1 MNGRRT
7 GGSRLWPSGSNEI
20 RWCKAGCPSLPAC
33 LERNPPA
40 CRQWPD
46 AQPDAVWADSASG
59 TWHSPMAI
67 FPASHQRIR
76 WLSAGGWG
84 RKNWRVFG
92 GPPMYAIWVVSWG
105 TTGGSGPLISP
116 AGFNPPAPLPP
127 PNFYLPT
134 PAPFFALFFFQVPPP
149 KIQIFNPPPPPPP
162 PIWLPPPPILITLNS
177 LFPF

>member
-20 RWCKAGCPSLPAC
+20 RWCNAGCPSLPAC

-92 GPPMYAIWVVSWG
+92 GPPMYAIWDCMQNYIKPQSRKKYRRNSDFNYSWSTCHPTWRRVRWSIG
-105 TTGGSGPLISP
+105 TAHAQISCE
-116 AGFNPPAPLPP
+116 
-127 PNFYLPT
+127 
-134 PAPFFALFFFQVPPP
+134 
-149 KIQIFNPPPPPPP
+149 K
-162 PIWLPPPPILITLNS
+162 S
-177 LFPF
+177 LCINHDNYV

>member
-20 RWCKAGCPSLPAC
+20 RWCNAGCPSLPAC

-92 GPPMYAIWVVSWG
+92 GPPMYAIWDTTRSHTRYKTTFWLCHKG
-105 TTGGSGPLISP
+105 TKTSQSIDLIKWPKWSQITVLLCCYNGACNSMALPL
-116 AGFNPPAPLPP
+116 LKED
-127 PNFYLPT
+127 
-134 PAPFFALFFFQVPPP
+134 V
-149 KIQIFNPPPPPPP
+149 
-162 PIWLPPPPILITLNS
+162 
-177 LFPF
+177 

>member
-20 RWCKAGCPSLPAC
+20 RWCNAGCPSLPAC
-33 LERNPPA
+33 FERNPPA

-92 GPPMYAIWVVSWG
+92 GPPMYAIWDRTCFQEFFCEAHLHTPGRPQTHDKSTAFERLYDHIAHQVNVS
-105 TTGGSGPLISP
+105 
-116 AGFNPPAPLPP
+116 
-127 PNFYLPT
+127 
-134 PAPFFALFFFQVPPP
+134 
-149 KIQIFNPPPPPPP
+149 
-162 PIWLPPPPILITLNS
+162 ILYQN
-177 LFPF
+177 

>member
-20 RWCKAGCPSLPAC
+20 RWCNAGCPSLPAC

-84 RKNWRVFG
+84 PKNWRVFG
-92 GPPMYAIWVVSWG
+92 GPPMYAIWALTLPPPSRENKIELGWPDSPLEPSWG
-105 TTGGSGPLISP
+105 TFELTHGSACLHYWVVICV
-116 AGFNPPAPLPP
+116 AG
-127 PNFYLPT
+127 
-134 PAPFFALFFFQVPPP
+134 
-149 KIQIFNPPPPPPP
+149 
-162 PIWLPPPPILITLNS
+162 
-177 LFPF
+177 

>member
-20 RWCKAGCPSLPAC
+20 RWCNAGCPSLPAC

-46 AQPDAVWADSASG
+46 ALPDAVWADSASG

-76 WLSAGGWG
+76 WLSAGVWG
-84 RKNWRVFG
+84 RKNWWVYG
-92 GPPMYAIWVVSWG
+92 GPPMYAIWEVGNCKSFTLAHSLANLFAMHCDPREIPSWIRHYIQLA
-105 TTGGSGPLISP
+105 SL
-116 AGFNPPAPLPP
+116 L
-127 PNFYLPT
+127 
-134 PAPFFALFFFQVPPP
+134 FQVDQP
-149 KIQIFNPPPPPPP
+149 
-162 PIWLPPPPILITLNS
+162 S
-177 LFPF
+177 HS